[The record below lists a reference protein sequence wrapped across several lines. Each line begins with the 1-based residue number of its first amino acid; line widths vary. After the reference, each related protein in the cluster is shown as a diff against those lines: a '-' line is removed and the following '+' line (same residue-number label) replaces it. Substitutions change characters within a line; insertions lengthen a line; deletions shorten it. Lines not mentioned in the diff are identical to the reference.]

1 MTHSLI
7 HIWRIIKIGR
17 TLASHDA
24 LFPLEWL
31 PASKSLILMARL
43 LSGFRVKKDC
53 RKLRPGQKLAI
64 ALQELGPSFIKFGQ
78 MLSTRPDLVGN
89 EIASDLTHLQDNLPP
104 FSSLKAIEIIESELG
119 SSISDLFESFDK
131 KPVAAASI
139 AQVHFA
145 VTRTINSENDETDR
159 FDTKS
164 IPREVAVKILR
175 PNIERDFKRDT
186 DLFLWVAKILE
197 FVMPKIR
204 RLHPVASVETFIE
217 TVNLEMDLRMEAS
230 AAAELRE
237 NFSNDNKYIVPNID
251 WERTSRR
258 VLTTER
264 IEGIPIHD
272 VEELREAGHDLENLV
287 KRASENFFRQVFRDG
302 YFHADMHP
310 GNAFVLN
317 DSSLA
322 VVDFGIMGRIDKE
335 TRHYLADMLLGFV
348 MGDYDLVADVHF
360 RAGYVPANK
369 DRQAFKLAV
378 RAIGEPIFGQ
388 ASSDISIARLLA
400 QLFQVTQQ
408 FDMETQPQLLLLQK
422 TMLLAEGVG
431 RQLAPNTNMWQLS
444 QPLIEEWMKENRG
457 PEAKLIEVTTN
468 TLNALER
475 LPKAISNLENI
486 TSKTIIDRLDLKKKD
501 TQRLLVIWPL
511 WFAIGLLAVLFWL
524 KHY

>member
-1 MTHSLI
+1 
-7 HIWRIIKIGR
+7 
-17 TLASHDA
+17 
-24 LFPLEWL
+24 
-31 PASKSLILMARL
+31 
-43 LSGFRVKKDC
+43 
-53 RKLRPGQKLAI
+53 
-64 ALQELGPSFIKFGQ
+64 
-78 MLSTRPDLVGN
+78 
-89 EIASDLTHLQDNLPP
+89 
-104 FSSLKAIEIIESELG
+104 
-119 SSISDLFESFDK
+119 
-131 KPVAAASI
+131 
-139 AQVHFA
+139 
-145 VTRTINSENDETDR
+145 
-159 FDTKS
+159 
-164 IPREVAVKILR
+164 
-175 PNIERDFKRDT
+175 
-186 DLFLWVAKILE
+186 
-197 FVMPKIR
+197 MPKIR

-335 TRHYLADMLLGFV
+335 SRHYLADMLLGFV

-444 QPLIEEWMKENRG
+444 QP
-457 PEAKLIEVTTN
+457 
-468 TLNALER
+468 
-475 LPKAISNLENI
+475 
-486 TSKTIIDRLDLKKKD
+486 
-501 TQRLLVIWPL
+501 
-511 WFAIGLLAVLFWL
+511 
-524 KHY
+524 

>member
-53 RKLRPGQKLAI
+53 RELRPGQKLAT

-89 EIASDLTHLQDNLPP
+89 ELASDLIHLQDNLPP
-104 FSSLKAIEIIESELG
+104 FSGLKAIEIVEAELG
-119 SSISDLFESFDK
+119 SSIHDLFESFDK
-131 KPVAAASI
+131 KPAAAASI

-145 VTRTINSENDETDR
+145 VVRNINNENG
-159 FDTKS
+159 KS
-164 IPREVAVKILR
+164 DNSNNEGVTREVAVKILR

-186 DLFLWVAKILE
+186 DLFMWVAKILE
-197 FVMPKIR
+197 ITLPKIR
-204 RLHPVASVETFIE
+204 RLHPVASVKTFIE

-237 NFSNDNKYIVPNID
+237 NFSNDNKYFVPSID
-251 WERTSRR
+251 WKRTSRR

-264 IEGIPIHD
+264 IQGIPIHNI
-272 VEELREAGHDLENLV
+272 EELREAGHDLEDLV

-317 DSSLA
+317 DGTLA

-335 TRHYLADMLLGFV
+335 TRYYLADLLLGFV
-348 MGDYDLVADVHF
+348 IGDYDLVADVHF
-360 RAGYVPANK
+360 RAGYVPTNK
-369 DRQAFKLAV
+369 DRQTFKLAV

-400 QLFQVTQQ
+400 QLFQVTKK

-431 RQLAPNTNMWQLS
+431 RQLAPHTNMWQLS
-444 QPLIEEWMKENRG
+444 QPLIEEWMRENRG

-475 LPKAISNLENI
+475 LPKAISSLEII
-486 TSKTIIDRLDLKKKD
+486 TNETIIDKLDTKKKGP
-501 TQRLLVIWPL
+501 QKPLIWPL
-511 WFAIGLLAVLFWL
+511 WLAIGLLAVLFWL